1 MRDLKILV
9 ADDDPGI
16 IDVMKI
22 VLEDE
27 GFEVIT
33 TMKGENSSKL
43 CREKPDIIF
52 LDIWVSGMDGNI
64 ICRRIK
70 EDKDLKHI
78 PVIMFSANGNTKKI
92 ATECGAD
99 GFLPKPFELDELLD
113 MINKY
118 TA

>member
-27 GFEVIT
+27 GIEVIT
-33 TMKGENSSKL
+33 TMNGENILKL

-52 LDIWVSGMDGNI
+52 LDIWMSGMDGNI